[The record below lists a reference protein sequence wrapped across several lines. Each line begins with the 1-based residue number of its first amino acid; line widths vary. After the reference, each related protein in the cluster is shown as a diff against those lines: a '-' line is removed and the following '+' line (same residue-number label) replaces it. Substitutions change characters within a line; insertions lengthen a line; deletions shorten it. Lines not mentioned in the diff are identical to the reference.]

1 MAVTPAV
8 LPALLCLAMVV
19 GVLRWTSS
27 PTSTSWVSL
36 STCFNPQ
43 PPKET

>member
-1 MAVTPAV
+1 MAVVSPAM
-8 LPALLCLAMVV
+8 LPALLCLAMVL
-19 GVLRWTSS
+19 GVWRGTSS
-27 PTSTSWVSL
+27 TSTTWVSL